1 MSKSNPDALPV
12 HWLETVFYQSVGR
25 AFNTI
30 LRGGADEP
38 LYIPARGGQCAEIHY
53 RQDYLRSALHEV
65 AHWCLAGAARRRL
78 PDYGYWYAPDG
89 RNSVQQDA
97 FFAVEA
103 RPQALEQCFCHRL
116 AVPFSISID
125 NPGAVLEVSAIA
137 DFERRV
143 QLERAQFLKNG
154 LPERA
159 MRFAEALGR
168 C

>member
-12 HWLETVFYQSVGR
+12 HWLEAVFYQSVGR
-25 AFNTI
+25 AFNTV

-38 LYIPARGGQCAEIHY
+38 LYIPARGNQPSEIHY
-53 RQDYLRSALHEV
+53 RLDYLRSALHEV
-65 AHWCLAGAARRRL
+65 AHWCLAGAARRRR

-89 RNSVQQDA
+89 RNSAQQDA

-103 RPQALEQCFCHRL
+103 RPQALEHCFCNQL
-116 AVPFSISID
+116 AVPFFVSID
-125 NPGAVLEVSAIA
+125 NPGVVLEEGVVA

-143 QLERAQFLKNG
+143 QAERARFREGG
-154 LPERA
+154 LPPRA
-159 MRFAEALGR
+159 VRFVEALGR

>member
-1 MSKSNPDALPV
+1 MSKSNPDALPD
-12 HWLETVFYQSVGR
+12 HWLETVFLQSVGR

-30 LRGGADEP
+30 LKGGAEEP
-38 LYIPARGGQCAEIHY
+38 LYIPARRSQPAEIHY

-65 AHWCLAGAARRRL
+65 AHWCLAGAARRRR

-103 RPQALEQCFCHRL
+103 RPQALEHCFCDQL
-116 AVPFSISID
+116 AVPFSVSID
-125 NPGAVLEVSAIA
+125 NPGAVLEEGVVA

-143 QLERAQFLKNG
+143 QLERAQFLENG
-154 LPERA
+154 LPGRA